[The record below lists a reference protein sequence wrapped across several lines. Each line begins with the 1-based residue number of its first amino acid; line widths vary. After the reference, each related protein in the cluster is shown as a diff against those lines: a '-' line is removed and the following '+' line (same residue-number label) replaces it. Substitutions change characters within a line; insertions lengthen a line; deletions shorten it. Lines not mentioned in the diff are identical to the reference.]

1 MDEIGDIV
9 SKIGFIF
16 PGQGAQY
23 VGMGKDF
30 YDQIP
35 VSKQMFELASK
46 ASRVD
51 VERICFQENDKINIT
66 EYTQIAMLATEV
78 AILKAIEEMGIKA
91 DVTAGLSLG
100 EYGALAASGVMSPE
114 DVFKVVRQR
123 GILMQEAVPTGGAMA
138 AVLGL
143 DATIIEQICEETE
156 GIVSIANYNC
166 PGQIV
171 ITGQQEAV
179 EEAMLKLIEA
189 GAKRCI
195 PLKVSGP
202 FHSAMLKEAGEKLG
216 EVLNGMEIR
225 EGQIPYL
232 ANVTADYVTD
242 MSDVKKL
249 LMTQVAASVRWQ
261 QTVERMIADG
271 VDTFVEIG
279 PGKTLAGFIKKIN
292 RDVVAMN
299 IEKVEDLEKLKD
311 LM

>member
-30 YDQIP
+30 YEQIP

-46 ASRVD
+46 ASGVD

-179 EEAMLKLIEA
+179 EEAMLKLTEA

-242 MSDVKKL
+242 VSDVKKL

-279 PGKTLAGFIKKIN
+279 PGKTLTGFIKKIN